1 MKEVSTLKHS
11 WAIKYVMLDR
21 FTEEE
26 GTFQH
31 LTFGFLKNMSS
42 TY

>member
-1 MKEVSTLKHS
+1 MKEVSTLKYS
-11 WAIKYVMLDR
+11 WATKYVMLDR

-31 LTFGFLKNMSS
+31 LTSGFLKKMLS